1 MDEKIF
7 TVLAALFSML
17 LILSNDILAE
27 SKQNMNMTED
37 KQKQND
43 EMDMGG
49 HDERKNLIL
58 HKEKMK

>member
-1 MDEKIF
+1 MKKNIF
-7 TVLAALFSML
+7 IVLAALFSML

-49 HDERKNLIL
+49 HDERKKLNSS
-58 HKEKMK
+58 